1 MVISESLHLVLKSY
15 KDFVSGFTSC
25 WASGSE
31 SVFRE
36 EDFDS
41 HIKVG
46 SLHDNYLKLLSLMI
60 GIALKS

>member
-41 HIKVG
+41 HIKVAMMTII
-46 SLHDNYLKLLSLMI
+46 SSFYRL
-60 GIALKS
+60 